1 MVGSIEVRE
10 FKKISLEGGTVL
22 DGFPSVGLATSIA
35 ATYLIST
42 LNLDQVAA
50 LESERF
56 PPLSMVYDSK
66 PKFPARIYASDKWRI
81 AVFLAEF
88 SPDPHLDR
96 EIAKTM
102 LGWAREHYCSLVIS
116 PVEMPLGQEKEEVGE
131 EVFGVGSTERARQ
144 RLRKSGINELGVG
157 IVAGVAGVLLNE
169 GRWSDF
175 DIISLGVRS
184 HKEYPD
190 ARAAAKVV
198 EAIDK
203 LLPDLQID
211 VKPLYEE
218 AEAIE
223 TRLKALRTQ
232 AKPVQPPPGIYG

>member
-1 MVGSIEVRE
+1 
-10 FKKISLEGGTVL
+10 L
-22 DGFPSVGLATSIA
+22 DGFPSIGLVTSIA

-66 PKFPARIYASDKWRI
+66 PKFPARIYASDKWKI

-96 EIAKTM
+96 EIAKTI
-102 LGWAREHYCSLVIS
+102 LGWAREHHCSLVIS
-116 PVEMPLGQEKEEVGE
+116 PVEMPLEQEKDKV

-144 RLRKSGINELGVG
+144 RLRESGINELGVG
-157 IVAGVAGVLLNE
+157 MVAGVAGILLNE
-169 GRWSDF
+169 GRWSEF
-175 DIISLGVRS
+175 DIISLGVRA

-218 AEAIE
+218 AEVIE
-223 TRLKALRTQ
+223 ARLKALRTQ